1 MADNIIGIVSGI
13 EKNTPTEFYVNLFSE
28 DGKSIR
34 VRIGDVVRVSVFYN
48 DQEVIYY
55 GTVYDILSRW
65 DNDVD
70 SGFKEKAVFEQ
81 VVPGNRF
88 YMAAVA
94 VTRAFYKG
102 REVFDEPLSVPA
114 PGTPAFLV
122 TEKEEVEK
130 ALRFDELK
138 RRKSHLPVGVMING
152 QPAYID
158 LGFVLGENGAHINIS
173 GQSGV
178 AAKTSYAT
186 FLMAAMLQRG
196 QGEDRYA
203 SALREGRYIVFNM
216 KGESLFFLDCDSEDW
231 LKADEADR
239 QMWSSMYAAMG
250 LDPEWKFPLDS
261 ILYCGIPKGVTA
273 RLLEEPD
280 IKSRS
285 DAGKNLRV
293 YGWDFIDVIRYRLLE
308 LALDQEEMSMSQNMQ
323 LLLFSVQEKMEE
335 LLERLVFDVD
345 AAVTEFTRK
354 GTIGNRTV
362 GRAGDKR
369 DIFIRAL
376 QNIKCSI
383 PDNVYERVRLV
394 LYACNE
400 GPEQILGSY
409 GIPQTVDDLTDYLR
423 GAVLGDK
430 AEVSEGQEDAL
441 KEWSKAITENEVGS
455 ATVFAFI
462 RRLKLAKKEGLSKL
476 WRAFPHTLQGE
487 VTEAPSF
494 NYSVGSAWDRK
505 GGITVIDLSKLHSSM
520 QAFVVGAVLRQVL
533 EAKMAHPKATEEPVF
548 IFLDELN
555 KYAPRTEGGA
565 MVKLFRDVAERGRS
579 FGVILVGAE
588 QTASQVDFRV
598 VTQSSTTVVG
608 HQKAAELSHDEYK
621 HLLPRQREMASSVGP
636 GVVFVDQPFLRVP
649 IMVKFPMTRWSTK
662 ETKVTTQGF
671 GLTDIFG

>member
-1 MADNIIGIVSGI
+1 M
-13 EKNTPTEFYVNLFSE
+13 LF
-28 DGKSIR
+28 D
-34 VRIGDVVRVSVFYN
+34 
-48 DQEVIYY
+48 
-55 GTVYDILSRW
+55 T
-65 DNDVD
+65 
-70 SGFKEKAVFEQ
+70 
-81 VVPGNRF
+81 
-88 YMAAVA
+88 
-94 VTRAFYKG
+94 AF
-102 REVFDEPLSVPA
+102 F
-114 PGTPAFLV
+114 
-122 TEKEEVEK
+122 
-130 ALRFDELK
+130 
-138 RRKSHLPVGVMING
+138 
-152 QPAYID
+152 
-158 LGFVLGENGAHINIS
+158 
-173 GQSGV
+173 
-178 AAKTSYAT
+178 
-186 FLMAAMLQRG
+186 
-196 QGEDRYA
+196 
-203 SALREGRYIVFNM
+203 
-216 KGESLFFLDCDSEDW
+216 
-231 LKADEADR
+231 
-239 QMWSSMYAAMG
+239 
-250 LDPEWKFPLDS
+250 
-261 ILYCGIPKGVTA
+261 
-273 RLLEEPD
+273 
-280 IKSRS
+280 
-285 DAGKNLRV
+285 
-293 YGWDFIDVIRYRLLE
+293 
-308 LALDQEEMSMSQNMQ
+308 
-323 LLLFSVQEKMEE
+323 FSVQEKMEE

-430 AEVSEGQEDAL
+430 AEVSEGQEGAL

-494 NYSVGSAWDRK
+494 NYSVGRAWDRK

>member
-1 MADNIIGIVSGI
+1 MADNIVGIVSGI

-28 DGKSIR
+28 DGQSIR
-34 VRIGDVVRVSVFYN
+34 VRIGDVVRVSVFYD

-55 GTVYDILSRW
+55 GTVYDIISSW

-81 VVPGNRF
+81 LVPGTRF
-88 YMAAVA
+88 YLAAVA

-122 TEKEEVEK
+122 TEREEVER

-138 RRKSHLPVGVMING
+138 RRNSHLPVGVMING

-158 LGFVLGENGAHINIS
+158 LAFVLGENGAHINIS

-196 QGEDRYA
+196 QGDDRYA
-203 SALREGRYIVFNM
+203 TALREGRYIVFNM

-231 LKADEADR
+231 QKAEEGDR
-239 QMWSSMYAAMG
+239 QMWSSMYEAMG
-250 LDPEWKFPLDS
+250 LNPKWKFPLER
-261 ILYCGIPKGVTA
+261 ILYCGVPKGVGPKMID
-273 RLLEEPD
+273 EPD

-285 DAGKNLRV
+285 DAGDNLRV
-293 YGWDFIDVIRYRLLE
+293 YGWDFIDVIRYHLLE
-308 LALDQEEMSMSQNMQ
+308 LALDQDEMSMSQNMQ

-335 LLERLVFDVD
+335 LLERLLSDVD
-345 AAVTEFTRK
+345 AAVTAFIRK
-354 GTIGNRTV
+354 GNVGNS
-362 GRAGDKR
+362 GGKS
-369 DIFIRAL
+369 DIFLRAL
-376 QNIKCSI
+376 QNIRCDI
-383 PDNVYERVRLV
+383 PENPYERLRLI

-409 GIPQTVDDLTDYLR
+409 GIPQTVDELTDYLR
-423 GAVLGDK
+423 GAVIGDK
-430 AEVSEGQEDAL
+430 AEASEGQEDAF
-441 KEWSKAITENEVGS
+441 KEWSKAIAENEVGT

-476 WRAFPHTLQGE
+476 WRPFPYTLQGE
-487 VTEAPSF
+487 VTQAPKFS
-494 NYSVGSAWDRK
+494 YSVGRAWDRS

-533 EAKMAHPKATEEPVF
+533 EAKMANPKATEQPVF

-555 KYAPRTEGGA
+555 KYAPRVEGGA

-649 IMVKFPMTRWSTK
+649 IMVKFPMTVWSTK
-662 ETKVTTQGF
+662 ETTVDTG
-671 GLTDIFG
+671 GRRLGHILG